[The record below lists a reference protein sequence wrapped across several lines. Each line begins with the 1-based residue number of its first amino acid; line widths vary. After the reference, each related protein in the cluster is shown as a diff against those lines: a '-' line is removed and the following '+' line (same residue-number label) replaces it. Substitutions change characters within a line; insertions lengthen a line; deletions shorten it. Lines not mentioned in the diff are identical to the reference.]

1 VRGFGPDGLLPD
13 ESRAAARFILL
24 TRRRSTHGGHW
35 SQYMAKKPELDD
47 FRVPYFDD
55 GKKIAKF
62 ALTDFDPGAKPF
74 STGTKDGDRDRLSA
88 IGARLDALQECLHAQ
103 RLQRV
108 LLVLQGMDTSGKDG
122 TVRTVFHEVDPLGLR
137 IVPFKAPTP
146 VELAHDFLWRVHSQA
161 PAAGELTIFNRSH
174 YEDVLVPVV
183 LGQLDKNACE
193 QRYRQI
199 RDFEAMLAENGTT
212 IIKCM
217 LHISKDEQRARLQAR
232 IDDPTKHWKFDV
244 SDLEARKQWDQ
255 YQAAYHDAL
264 AATSTPYAP
273 WYIIPA
279 DSKTHRNVMIAELLL
294 RTFEGLKLEYPP
306 VKESLKGVKVE

>member
-1 VRGFGPDGLLPD
+1 
-13 ESRAAARFILL
+13 
-24 TRRRSTHGGHW
+24 
-35 SQYMAKKPELDD
+35 MAKKPELDD

-55 GKKIAKF
+55 GKQIAKF
-62 ALTDFDPGAKPF
+62 ALADFDPGAKPF
-74 STGTKDGDRDRLSA
+74 STGTKEADRNRLA
-88 IGARLDALQECLHAQ
+88 EIGARLDGLQERLHAQ

-122 TVRTVFHEVDPLGLR
+122 TIRAVFHEVDPLGLR
-137 IVPFKAPTP
+137 IVPFRAPT
-146 VELAHDFLWRVHSQA
+146 VTELAHDFLWRVHSQA

-183 LGQLDKNACE
+183 LGQLDKAARE
-193 QRYRQI
+193 QRYRHI
-199 RDFEAMLAENGTT
+199 RDFEAMLAASGTT

-244 SDLEARKQWDQ
+244 SDLEARRQWDQ
-255 YQAAYHDAL
+255 YQVAYRDAL
-264 AATSTPYAP
+264 AASSTPCAP

-279 DSKTHRNVMIAELLL
+279 DSKTHRNVMVAELLL
-294 RTFEGLKLEYPP
+294 RTFEELKLEYPP
-306 VKESLKGVKVE
+306 AKESLKGVIVE

>member
-1 VRGFGPDGLLPD
+1 
-13 ESRAAARFILL
+13 
-24 TRRRSTHGGHW
+24 
-35 SQYMAKKPELDD
+35 MAKKPELDD

-55 GKKIAKF
+55 KKIAKF

-74 STGTKDGDRDRLSA
+74 STGSKEGDRDRLA
-88 IGARLDALQECLHAQ
+88 EIGAKLDALQERLHAQ

-122 TVRTVFHEVDPLGLR
+122 TVRGVFRDVDPLGLR

-183 LGQLDKNACE
+183 LGQLDKAACE
-193 QRYRQI
+193 QRYSHI
-199 RDFEAMLAENGTT
+199 RDFEALLADSGTT
-212 IIKCM
+212 IVKCM
-217 LHISKDEQRARLQAR
+217 LHISKDEQRSRLQAR

-244 SDLEARKQWDQ
+244 SDLEARKQWDE
-255 YQAAYHDAL
+255 YQTAYHDAL
-264 AATSTPYAP
+264 AASSTPYAP

-279 DSKTHRNVMIAELLL
+279 DSKTHRNLMVAELLL

-306 VKESLKGVKVE
+306 AKESLKGVKVQ

>member
-1 VRGFGPDGLLPD
+1 
-13 ESRAAARFILL
+13 
-24 TRRRSTHGGHW
+24 
-35 SQYMAKKPELDD
+35 MAKKPELDD

-55 GKKIAKF
+55 EKKIAKF
-62 ALTDFDPGAKPF
+62 SLADFDPAAKPF
-74 STGTKDGDRDRLSA
+74 STGSKDGDRERLA
-88 IGARLDALQECLHAQ
+88 EVGARLDALQECLHAQ
-103 RLQRV
+103 RVQRV

-122 TVRTVFHEVDPLGLR
+122 TVRAVFHEVDPLGLR

-146 VELAHDFLWRVHSQA
+146 TELAHDFLWRVHSQA
-161 PAAGELTIFNRSH
+161 PAAGELTVFNRSH

-183 LGQLDKNACE
+183 LGQLDKSACA

-199 RDFEAMLAENGTT
+199 REFEALLAENGAT

-244 SDLEARKQWDQ
+244 SDLEARKQWDL
-255 YQAAYHDAL
+255 YQDAYHDAL

-279 DSKTHRNVMIAELLL
+279 DSKTHRNVMVAELLL
-294 RTFEGLKLEYPP
+294 RVFEGLKLEYPP
-306 VKESLKGVKVE
+306 AKESLKGVKVE

>member
-1 VRGFGPDGLLPD
+1 
-13 ESRAAARFILL
+13 
-24 TRRRSTHGGHW
+24 
-35 SQYMAKKPELDD
+35 MAKKPELDD

-55 GKKIAKF
+55 KKIAKF

-74 STGTKDGDRDRLSA
+74 STGSKEGDRDRLA
-88 IGARLDALQECLHAQ
+88 EIGAKLDALQERLHAQ

-122 TVRTVFHEVDPLGLR
+122 TVRGVFRDVDPLGLR

-146 VELAHDFLWRVHSQA
+146 MELAHDFLWRVHSQA
-161 PAAGELTIFNRSH
+161 PAAGELTVFNRSH

-183 LGQLDKNACE
+183 LGQLDRDQRKR
-193 QRYRQI
+193 RYRHI
-199 RDFEAMLAENGTT
+199 REFEGLLADSGTT

-217 LHISKDEQRARLQAR
+217 LHISKDEQRTRLQAR

-244 SDLEARKQWDQ
+244 SDLEARKLWDQ
-255 YQAAYHDAL
+255 YQNAYQDML

-279 DSKTHRNVMIAELLL
+279 DSKTHRNVMVAELLL

-306 VKESLKGVKVE
+306 AKESLKGVKVE